1 MSAAFDAINGYVLA
15 VAIAAGLVW
24 VIDRFVF
31 GINAPG
37 LFA

>member
-1 MSAAFDAINGYVLA
+1 MNVYETLCTWLL
-15 VAIAAGLVW
+15 IAAISMGFAWCV
-24 VIDRFVF
+24 DRWVF